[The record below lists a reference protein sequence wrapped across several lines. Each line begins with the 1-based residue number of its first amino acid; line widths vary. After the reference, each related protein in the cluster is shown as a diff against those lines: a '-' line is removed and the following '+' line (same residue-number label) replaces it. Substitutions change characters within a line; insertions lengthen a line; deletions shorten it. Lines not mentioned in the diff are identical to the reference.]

1 MSNISSTM
9 NNNKRPVK
17 SKKYKLISETAR
29 DLFMR
34 YGIKRVTVEE
44 ICETAGVSKM
54 TFYKHFKNKLS
65 LALFI
70 LNKECEEGKNR
81 YKKIMDQD
89 VPYSEKAKEII
100 QMKLESSEDISQ
112 KMLKDLMSSTIPEVA
127 ELMHRISQENLELV
141 FDDMVSAQKK
151 GEIRPDINPQFII
164 YMLGQMQEMAAD
176 EWVMSMYETVRA
188 LTSEITNFFFYGIL
202 SRKEE

>member
-1 MSNISSTM
+1 MSN
-9 NNNKRPVK
+9 NKVPVK
-17 SKKYKLISETAR
+17 NKKYQLIIETAR

-44 ICETAGVSKM
+44 ICKTAGVSKM
-54 TFYKHFKNKLS
+54 TFYKHFKNKLD

-70 LNKECEEGKNR
+70 LNKEFEKGISR
-81 YKKIMDQD
+81 YKRIMDQD

-100 QMKLESSEDISQ
+100 QMKLEISDDISRE
-112 KMLKDLMSSTIPEVA
+112 MLKDLAASSIPEVA
-127 ELMHRISQENLELV
+127 ELMHRISQENLELF

-151 GEIRPDINPQFII
+151 GEIRPDINPKLII

-176 EWVMSMYETVRA
+176 EWVLSMYESPQT
-188 LTSEITNFFFYGIL
+188 LISEITNFFFYGIL

>member
-9 NNNKRPVK
+9 NNNKRPAK
-17 SKKYKLISETAR
+17 SKKYKLIIKTSR

-44 ICETAGVSKM
+44 ICETASVSKM
-54 TFYKHFKNKLS
+54 TFYKHFKNKLD
-65 LALFI
+65 LALLI
-70 LNKECEEGKNR
+70 LNIEIEEGINR
-81 YKKIMDQD
+81 YKRIMDQD

-100 QMKLESSEDISQ
+100 QMKLEISDDISRE
-112 KMLKDLMSSTIPEVA
+112 MLKDLAASSIPEVA
-127 ELMHRISQENLELV
+127 ELMHRISQENLELF

-176 EWVMSMYETVRA
+176 EWVLSMYESPQT
-188 LTSEITNFFFYGIL
+188 LISEIINFFFYGIL

>member
-1 MSNISSTM
+1 MSNYRGS
-9 NNNKRPVK
+9 VK
-17 SKKYKLISETAR
+17 TKKYQLIIKASH

-54 TFYKHFKNKLS
+54 TFYKHFKNKLD

-70 LNKECEEGKNR
+70 LNNIFEKGINR
-81 YKKIMDQD
+81 YKRIIDQD

-100 QMKLESSEDISQ
+100 KLKLESTEDIS
-112 KMLKDLMSSTIPEVA
+112 KEMLKDFYDKSIPEVA
-127 ELMHRISQENLELV
+127 ELMHKIAQENFKLLL
-141 FDDMVSAQKK
+141 DDMTAAQKK
-151 GEIRPDINPQFII
+151 GEIRQNINPHFII
-164 YMLGQMQEMAAD
+164 YMIGQMQEMAAD
-176 EWVMSMYETVRA
+176 EKLLSMYGSTQA
-188 LTSEITNFFFYGIL
+188 LASEFINFFFYGIL

>member
-1 MSNISSTM
+1 MR
-9 NNNKRPVK
+9 NNKGPVK
-17 SKKYKLISETAR
+17 NKKYQLIIETAR

-54 TFYKHFKNKLS
+54 TFYKHFNNKLD

-70 LNKECEEGKNR
+70 LNKEFEEGINR
-81 YKKIMDQD
+81 YKRIMDQD
-89 VPYSEKAKEII
+89 IPYSKKAKEII
-100 QMKLESSEDISQ
+100 QMKLEISDDISRE
-112 KMLKDLMSSTIPEVA
+112 MLKDFAASSIPEVA
-127 ELMHRISQENLELV
+127 ELMHRISQENLELF

-151 GEIRPDINPQFII
+151 GEIRPDINPKLII

-176 EWVMSMYETVRA
+176 EWVLSMYESPQT
-188 LTSEITNFFFYGIL
+188 LISEITNFFFYGIL

>member
-17 SKKYKLISETAR
+17 SKKYKLIIETAR

-54 TFYKHFKNKLS
+54 TFYKHFKNKLD

-70 LNKECEEGKNR
+70 LNNILKEGINR
-81 YKKIMDQD
+81 YKSIMDQD

-100 QMKLESSEDISQ
+100 KLKLESTEDIS
-112 KMLKDLMSSTIPEVA
+112 KEMLKDFYDSSIPEVA
-127 ELMHRISQENLELV
+127 KLIQKISQENFKLLL
-141 FDDMVSAQKK
+141 DDMFTAQKK
-151 GEIRPDINPQFII
+151 GEIRQDINLHFII

-176 EWVMSMYETVRA
+176 EKLLSMYGSTQDLA
-188 LTSEITNFFFYGIL
+188 SEFINFFFYGIL

>member
-1 MSNISSTM
+1 MSN
-9 NNNKRPVK
+9 NKGPVK
-17 SKKYKLISETAR
+17 NKKYQLIIETAR

-54 TFYKHFKNKLS
+54 TFYKHFNNKLD
-65 LALFI
+65 LALVI
-70 LNKECEEGKNR
+70 LNKEFKEGINR
-81 YKKIMDQD
+81 YKRIMDQD

-100 QMKLESSEDISQ
+100 QMKLEISDDISRE
-112 KMLKDLMSSTIPEVA
+112 MLKDLAASSIPEVS
-127 ELMHRISQENLELV
+127 ELIQKISQENLKLI

-176 EWVMSMYETVRA
+176 EQLMSMYESVRA
-188 LTSEITNFFFYGIL
+188 LTSEIINFFFYGIL
-202 SRKEE
+202 SREEE

>member
-1 MSNISSTM
+1 MSN
-9 NNNKRPVK
+9 NKVPVK
-17 SKKYKLISETAR
+17 NKKYQLIIETAR

-44 ICETAGVSKM
+44 ICKTAGVSKM
-54 TFYKHFKNKLS
+54 TFYKHFKNKLD

-70 LNKECEEGKNR
+70 LNKEFEKGISR
-81 YKKIMDQD
+81 YKRIMDQD

-100 QMKLESSEDISQ
+100 QMKLEISDDISRE
-112 KMLKDLMSSTIPEVA
+112 MLKDLAASSIPEVA
-127 ELMHRISQENLELV
+127 ELMHRISQENLELF

-151 GEIRPDINPQFII
+151 GEIRPDINPKLII

-176 EWVMSMYETVRA
+176 EWVLSMYESPQT
-188 LTSEITNFFFYGIL
+188 LISEITNFFFYGIL
-202 SRKEE
+202 SRKEK

>member
-1 MSNISSTM
+1 M
-9 NNNKRPVK
+9 
-17 SKKYKLISETAR
+17 LIIKTSR

-54 TFYKHFKNKLS
+54 TFYKHFKNKLD
-65 LALFI
+65 LVLFI
-70 LNKECEEGKNR
+70 LDVEIEEGINR
-81 YKKIMDQD
+81 YKRIMDQD

-100 QMKLESSEDISQ
+100 QMKLESSKDISQ
-112 KMLKDLMSSTIPEVA
+112 EMLKDLMSSAIPEVA
-127 ELMHRISQENLELV
+127 ELMQRISQKNLKLI

-151 GEIRPDINPQFII
+151 GEIRPDINPKFII

-176 EWVMSMYETVRA
+176 ERVLSMYESPQT
-188 LTSEITNFFFYGIL
+188 LISEITNFFFYGIL
-202 SRKEE
+202 SKEEE